1 MWPPPQQPQYQQP
14 IPQQYGQPPQYQQP
28 IPQQYGQQ
36 QVPQQYPQQYQQP
49 IYPDQQPQQQYQQ
62 QQPTQPQYQQ
72 QVPQQ
77 QPQQYNQQQVPQQQ
91 PQYNDVKTEEN
102 PYNRDIRENNKT
114 QSEQY
119 PQQNNNPR
127 NRQQNN
133 NPRNRQQNNVKSN
146 ESKITIKQGEVNK
159 DNCMIWL
166 GYQDPIVQQRLQ
178 NKLPSQIA
186 EYANNNKEDIY
197 QILDIWRG
205 FCITFIVIISI
216 IIIIH
221 SVIFLVGIL
230 IKKIIE
236 KALTSSME
244 GATSL
249 EDFLTRLLS
258 QLFVKWNDE
267 QKNWLINIINN
278 AEELQQKFKSNNN
291 TEETQY

>member
-1 MWPPPQQPQYQQP
+1 MWPPPQPQYQQPQYQQQVTQQYVP
-14 IPQQYGQPPQYQQP
+14 QQPPQQYGQPPPQP
-28 IPQQYGQQ
+28 
-36 QVPQQYPQQYQQP
+36 QYQQP
-49 IYPDQQPQQQYQQ
+49 IYPDQQIPQYNQEQQQQYNQQ
-62 QQPTQPQYQQ
+62 SISQQVPQQ

-77 QPQQYNQQQVPQQQ
+77 QPQQQT

-102 PYNRDIRENNKT
+102 PYNRDTRENNKIPL
-114 QSEQY
+114 QQY
-119 PQQNNNPR
+119 SRQNSNPR
-127 NRQQNN
+127 NK
-133 NPRNRQQNNVKSN
+133 QQNNVKQN
-146 ESKITIKQGEVNK
+146 ESKITIKEGEVNL
-159 DNCMIWL
+159 DNYMIWL
-166 GYQDPIVQQRLQ
+166 RNQSPEIQQRLQ
-178 NKLPSQIA
+178 NKLPSQIV
-186 EYANNNKEDIY
+186 EYANNNKEDLY

-249 EDFLTRLLS
+249 EDFLTNLLS
-258 QLFVKWNDE
+258 QIFVKWNDE

-278 AEELQQKFKSNNN
+278 AEELQQKFKSADKNKN
-291 TEETQY
+291 EETQY

>member
-14 IPQQYGQPPQYQQP
+14 IPQQYGQPPPQPQYNQQPIYPDQQIPQQVPQYQQP
-28 IPQQYGQQ
+28 PISQ
-36 QVPQQYPQQYQQP
+36 QVPQQYQQP
-49 IYPDQQPQQQYQQ
+49 IYPDQQPQQQ
-62 QQPTQPQYQQ
+62 T
-72 QVPQQ
+72 
-77 QPQQYNQQQVPQQQ
+77 
-91 PQYNDVKTEEN
+91 PQYNDIKTEEN

-119 PQQNNNPR
+119 P
-127 NRQQNN
+127 QQNN

-186 EYANNNKEDIY
+186 EFANNNKEDIY

-221 SVIFLVGIL
+221 SIIFLVGIL

-249 EDFLTRLLS
+249 EDFLTNLLS
-258 QLFVKWNDE
+258 QIFVKWNDE

-278 AEELQQKFKSNNN
+278 AEELQKKFKSANKNN